1 MVDIDYEFN
10 DDYFTY
16 TIDADQLMETLI
28 EFAETKMVKL
38 DGKSSD
44 LFGFFSTVF
53 GNIDW
58 EDVCWWQSEFGE
70 FVHNKYEAEAK
81 EAFEEEQLLDEE

>member
-1 MVDIDYEFN
+1 MIDIDYEFN
-10 DDYFTY
+10 GDYFTY

-44 LFGFFSTVF
+44 LFGFFSAVF
-53 GNIDW
+53 DDIDW
-58 EDVCWWQSEFGE
+58 EDVCREWSEFGK
-70 FVHNKYEAEAK
+70 FIHDKYEAEAK
-81 EAFEEEQLLDEE
+81 EAFEEEQLLASE